1 MTKKIRLLLVFLVV
15 AAILAVI
22 AWKFTFRSAETSVSS
37 EAAAYTL
44 DATALLQAFESN
56 EDSANSL
63 YLDKIV
69 EVRGRVDAV
78 SADSLG
84 FTVYLKDSDAVSG
97 ILCSFDR
104 EALDTATV
112 RAGGTVSVKG
122 RCSGYLLDVNL
133 NRCAVVK

>member
-1 MTKKIRLLLVFLVV
+1 MSKKIRILLIFLAVALV
-15 AAILAVI
+15 LAVI

-37 EAAAYTL
+37 EAPAFTL
-44 DATALLQAFESN
+44 DAAALLQAFENN

-84 FTVYLKDSDAVSG
+84 YTVYLKEADAMSG

-104 EALDTATV
+104 EALDTVTV
-112 RAGGTVSVKG
+112 RAGGTVSLKG